1 MANKKKR
8 KRPAGPRPDAQRP
21 GTPAASPTTAAKRER
36 RDAARERKEKEAK
49 AAARRGALRRAAIGG
64 VVGLLVFV
72 AFSYFTSRAQ
82 NSTPLSAE
90 ATTAAQDAGCS
101 AIQTPASSAPGGLH
115 LQGGQAYQYDQHPAT
130 SGYHDPTPLP
140 GQPRVYTTDDLANYR
155 ETMAVHSLEHGSVI
169 MYYRPTGDTDG
180 LPQPVVDRLGPVA
193 QNNKASYLI
202 PYAELPEGTALAF
215 TAWNKLLTCP
225 AKITPDQA
233 QTVAQGFIDSYA
245 CTSNAPEGKLG
256 DGC

>member
-1 MANKKKR
+1 LAKKKKR
-8 KRPAGPRPDAQRP
+8 KRPPSPRPEAQQ
-21 GTPAASPTTAAKRER
+21 PASASVTTTAKRER
-36 RDAARERKEKEAK
+36 KEAARERKQKEVK

-64 VVGLLVFV
+64 VVGLLVFF
-72 AFSYFTSRAQ
+72 AFSFFTNRAPKP
-82 NSTPLSAE
+82 TPLSAE
-90 ATTAAQDAGCS
+90 ATAAAVAGGCADLAS
-101 AIQTPASSAPGGLH
+101 PAADAPGGLH
-115 LQGGQAYQYDQHPAT
+115 LQPGQAYTYDQHPAT

-140 GQPRVYTTDDLANYR
+140 GEPRVYTSDDLANYR

-180 LPQPVVDRLGPVA
+180 LPQPVVDRLGPIA

-202 PYAELPEGTALAF
+202 PYAQLPQGTALAF

-225 AKITPDQA
+225 AKITADQA
-233 QTVAQGFIDSYA
+233 ATVAQGFIDSFA
-245 CTSNAPEGKLG
+245 CTNNAPEGKLG

>member
-1 MANKKKR
+1 VAKKR
-8 KRPAGPRPDAQRP
+8 KRKRPTAPRPEASRAAAAP
-21 GTPAASPTTAAKRER
+21 GSSTTTAKRER
-36 RDAARERKEKEAK
+36 RDAARARKQKEAK
-49 AAARRGALRRAAIGG
+49 AVARRATTRRAAIGG

-72 AFSYFTSRAQ
+72 GFSYFTSRAE
-82 NSTPLSAE
+82 NATPLSAE
-90 ATTAAQDAGCS
+90 ATAAAQAARCS
-101 AIQTPASSAPGGLH
+101 ALQTPASSAPGGLH
-115 LQGGQAYQYDQHPAT
+115 LQGGQAYTYDQHPAT

-140 GQPRVYTTDDLANYR
+140 GQPRVYTNDDLVNYR

-193 QNNKASYLI
+193 QNNEASYLI
-202 PYAELPEGTALAF
+202 PYAQLPEGTALAF

-233 QTVAQGFIDSYA
+233 QTVAQGFIDSFA
-245 CTSNAPEGKLG
+245 CTNNAPEGKLG

>member
-1 MANKKKR
+1 VAKKKKR
-8 KRPAGPRPDAQRP
+8 KRPPSPRPEAQQ
-21 GTPAASPTTAAKRER
+21 PASASVTTAAKRER
-36 RDAARERKEKEAK
+36 KEAARERKQKEVK

-64 VVGLLVFV
+64 VVGLLVFF
-72 AFSYFTSRAQ
+72 AFSYFTNRAAKPT
-82 NSTPLSAE
+82 SLSAE
-90 ATTAAQDAGCS
+90 ATAAAVAGGCADLVS
-101 AIQTPASSAPGGLH
+101 PAADAPGGLH
-115 LQGGQAYQYDQHPAT
+115 LQPGQAYTYDQHPAT

-180 LPQPVVDRLGPVA
+180 LSQTVVDRLGPIA
-193 QNNKASYLI
+193 QSNKASYLI
-202 PYAELPEGTALAF
+202 PYATLPQGTALAF

-225 AKITPDQA
+225 AKITADQA
-233 QTVAQGFIDSYA
+233 ATVAQGFIDSFA
-245 CTSNAPEGKLG
+245 CTSNAPEPRLG

>member
-1 MANKKKR
+1 VANKKKR
-8 KRPAGPRPDAQRP
+8 KRPPGPRPEAERP
-21 GTPAASPTTAAKRER
+21 AAPAASPTTAAKRER
-36 RDAARERKEKEAK
+36 REAARERKQKEAK
-49 AAARRGALRRAAIGG
+49 AVARRGAMRRAAIGG

-72 AFSYFTSRAQ
+72 AFSYFTSRARD
-82 NSTPLSAE
+82 STPLSAE
-90 ATTAAQDAGCS
+90 ATAAAQAAGCS
-101 AIQTPASSAPGGLH
+101 ALQTPASSAPGGLH
-115 LQGGQAYQYDQHPAT
+115 LEGGQAYQYDQHPAT
-130 SGYHDPTPLP
+130 SGYHDPTPLS
-140 GQPRVYTTDDLANYR
+140 GQPRVYTTDDLAGYR

-202 PYAELPEGTALAF
+202 PYAELPQGTALAF

>member
-1 MANKKKR
+1 VAKKKKR
-8 KRPAGPRPDAQRP
+8 KRPTGPRPEAQRP
-21 GTPAASPTTAAKRER
+21 AATTSETATAKRER
-36 RDAARERKEKEAK
+36 RDAARERKQKEQK
-49 AAARRGALRRAAIGG
+49 AVARRGAMRRAAIGG

-72 AFSYFTSRAQ
+72 AFSYFTSRAPK
-82 NSTPLSAE
+82 STPLSAD
-90 ATTAAQDAGCS
+90 AQAAATAAGCADLVS
-101 AIQTPASSAPGGLH
+101 PAASAPGGLH
-115 LQGGQAYQYDQHPAT
+115 LQPGQAYTYDQHPAT

-140 GQPRVYTTDDLANYR
+140 GQPRVYTTPVQ
-155 ETMAVHSLEHGSVI
+155 ETQAVHSLEHGSVI

-202 PYAELPEGTALAF
+202 PYPDLPQGTALAF

-225 AKITPDQA
+225 AKITADQA
-233 QTVAQGFIDSYA
+233 ATLAQGFIDSFA
-245 CTSNAPEGKLG
+245 CTANAPEGKRG